1 MDHHDNPEAVF
12 FWIGGIGG
20 TSRRQ
25 TMEMTMWPWRDSH
38 VPYGYGSVPIN
49 TIFRGM
55 NIHLPAI
62 FMFTR
67 GTRFWP
73 TAIYFCHQFVAYP
86 HVFESDSNFSCSN
99 DGYCVFCFHSLVFI
113 LYVFFHL
120 CSIEKSRRNYPVAS
134 QTLNRITCG
143 SAQTCRILGKTD
155 QLMNHT
161 CSGM

>member
-62 FMFTR
+62 FIFTR

-73 TAIYFCHQFVAYP
+73 FLTHPQM
-86 HVFESDSNFSCSN
+86 
-99 DGYCVFCFHSLVFI
+99 I
-113 LYVFFHL
+113 LGIIDAEIFQWIPPF
-120 CSIEKSRRNYPVAS
+120 PMWPP
-134 QTLNRITCG
+134 RIHPG
-143 SAQTCRILGKTD
+143 SAPELPGERCMASPTRRVAGGDPGAGAADRRRERAPGRWRLVAVGGGWWRLVEPKR
-155 QLMNHT
+155 
-161 CSGM
+161 